1 MLHPLGTVPLVVR
14 FVHTADLQLGM
25 SRRFLSPEAQARFA
39 QARIDVVRALGSLA
53 AAEDCEFVV
62 VAGDVFEANQ
72 LDRQVVARS
81 VEALAAVPVP
91 VYLLP
96 GNHDPF
102 DAGSLFV
109 SVPMPANVTVLSSP
123 GVVVVR
129 PGVELVAAPWTSKR
143 PLCDLLGAALR
154 DAPPPAPG
162 VVRIAV
168 GHGAVDALAPDRDN
182 PARISLAGLEAAPV
196 HYVALGDRHSTT
208 RVGAGGRVWYSG
220 APEATDFDEVDP
232 GNVLVVSVDAAGSRP
247 EVVPHRVGRWRF
259 VRQAFSVDGA
269 DDVAALASWL
279 AGQEDKAETIVRLDL
294 SGTVS
299 LAERARL
306 DAVLEQAVPLFAAI
320 DVWEADG
327 GVVVLPD
334 EADLFDLG
342 LAGFA
347 RAAMDELEAAGAA
360 GDEEARD
367 ALSLLYRLARG
378 AA

>member
-1 MLHPLGTVPLVVR
+1 MLHPLGTVQPVVR

-25 SRRFLSPEAQARFA
+25 SRRFLSPEAQARFT
-39 QARIDVVRALGSLA
+39 QARIEAVRAVGRLA
-53 AAEDCEFVV
+53 AAQDCEFVV
-62 VAGDVFEANQ
+62 VCGDVFEANQ
-72 LDRQVVARS
+72 LDRQIVARA
-81 VEALAAVPVP
+81 VEALADVPVP

-96 GNHDPF
+96 GNHDPV
-102 DAGSLFV
+102 DAGSIYV
-109 SVPMPANVTVLSSP
+109 SVPMPANVVVLAEP

-143 PLCDLLGAALR
+143 PLTDLLGAALR
-154 DAPPPAPG
+154 DAPPPGPG

-168 GHGAVDALAPDRDN
+168 GHGSVDVLSPDRDN
-182 PARISLAGLEAAPV
+182 PARILLDGLERAPV

-208 RVGAGGRVWYSG
+208 PVGASGRVWYSG

-232 GNVLVVSVDAAGSRP
+232 GNALVVSVDAAGLP
-247 EVVPHRVGRWRF
+247 MVTPHRVGRWRF
-259 VRQAFSVDGA
+259 VRRGFSIDGG
-269 DDVAALASWL
+269 DDVLALAGWL
-279 AGQEDKAETIVRLDL
+279 ADMADKAETVVRLDL

-306 DAVLEQAVPLFAAI
+306 DAVLDQARPLFAAV
-320 DVWEADG
+320 DVWEPDG

-334 EADLFDLG
+334 EADLSDFG

-347 RAAMDELEAAGAA
+347 RDALDELEAAGRA

-367 ALSLLYRLARG
+367 ALALLYRLAKG